1 MKQKTF
7 RIVNKSKEGVILS
20 INKNKMEMTWEEFNN
35 SFVMCDDKLHCTL
48 NEKEKEK
55 LEKIDRLVDKAL
67 VGFFG
72 ANSSKGKT
80 DEAYAITNYMML
92 GSAVNDIAEE
102 LGVSLKEASDLVQ
115 QRINTAKQLLKPHL
129 PSEKKQERG
138 NEEVNT
144 VEGNPVTS
152 STKPTFADLPGMD
165 KLKAMLNN
173 NNKEEVTK

>member
-7 RIVNKSKEGVILS
+7 RIVNKSKKGVILS

-35 SFVMCDDKLHCTL
+35 SFVMCEDKLHCTL
-48 NEKEKEK
+48 NEREKEK

-80 DEAYAITNYMML
+80 DEAYAITNFMKL
-92 GSAVNDIAEE
+92 GSAVNEIAEE
-102 LGVSLKEASDLVQ
+102 LEISIAEAADLVQ
-115 QRINTAKQLLKPHL
+115 QRVNTAKQLLKPHF
-129 PSEKKQERG
+129 PSEKKLERG
-138 NEEVNT
+138 DEEVNT
-144 VEGNPVTS
+144 VESSSVTS

-165 KLKAMLNN
+165 KLKAILD
-173 NNKEEVTK
+173 NKKEVTE

>member
-35 SFVMCDDKLHCTL
+35 SFVMCEDKLHCTL

-67 VGFFG
+67 IGFFG
-72 ANSSKGKT
+72 ANSPKGKT
-80 DEAYAITNYMML
+80 DGTYAATNFMML
-92 GSAVNDIAEE
+92 GSAVNEIAKE
-102 LGVSLKEASDLVQ
+102 LGISLKEASDLVQ
-115 QRINTAKQLLKPHL
+115 QRIDTAKQLLKPHL
-129 PSEKKQERG
+129 PGDKKQERSD
-138 NEEVNT
+138 EEINM
-144 VEGNPVTS
+144 VEGNSVMS

-165 KLKAMLNN
+165 KLKAMLD
-173 NNKEEVTK
+173 NKEEVTK

>member
-7 RIVNKSKEGVILS
+7 RIVNKSKKGVILS

-35 SFVMCDDKLHCTL
+35 SFVMCEDKLHCTL

-80 DEAYAITNYMML
+80 DEAYAITNFMKL
-92 GSAVNDIAEE
+92 GSAVNEIAEE
-102 LGVSLKEASDLVQ
+102 LEISIAEAADLVQ
-115 QRINTAKQLLKPHL
+115 QRVNTAKQLLKPHF
-129 PSEKKQERG
+129 PSEKKLEKG
-138 NEEVNT
+138 DEEVNT
-144 VEGNPVTS
+144 AESRSVT

-165 KLKAMLNN
+165 KLKAILD
-173 NNKEEVTK
+173 NKKEVTE